1 MIQAQNVSKSYEST
15 PVINNIDL
23 ELKQSSIYGL
33 IGANGAG
40 KTTLI
45 KTLCGIYAPDR
56 GYVRLHDKD
65 VYKDSEIRQN
75 RAYVPDSITF
85 YNTFTVKDMKDFYKS
100 IYKKWDEERYK
111 NAKRGIY
118 I

>member
-40 KTTLI
+40 
-45 KTLCGIYAPDR
+45 
-56 GYVRLHDKD
+56 
-65 VYKDSEIRQN
+65 
-75 RAYVPDSITF
+75 
-85 YNTFTVKDMKDFYKS
+85 
-100 IYKKWDEERYK
+100 
-111 NAKRGIY
+111 
-118 I
+118 